1 MLIDEELTLK
11 KLEVFLAFMRT
22 GNLARA
28 AAELQTSNVSV
39 HRAIHSL
46 ESALRCPLFK
56 HEGRN
61 LTPLESAYVLEE
73 RAQKLIQD
81 VVESVRLTREA
92 AGFSAERFK
101 LGSLY
106 SLTVKTVPQLI
117 MGLKIRRSELNID
130 LIMGSNIDLLYKLKN
145 MEVDAI
151 LVSLDDSVNDPDCEH
166 IALFSDDIFL
176 ATPADSPFA
185 QRTEV
190 DLAEVRDETFITLTQ
205 GFATHQDGVRV
216 FKQAGFEPKVA
227 MQVNDIFTL
236 LSMVSSGV
244 GYALLPGRIAAVYE
258 NRVKL
263 IPLQEKYRLQQHIG
277 VVFLKAKERDP
288 NLLALLAECRM
299 YANRHPKQ
307 CRLTDNSA
315 NNEVEQRRPQQAP
328 KPGMEGRRQRAIRH
342 QPPIRRRQ
350 ACRHAA
356 HRTGQTTEHHGRA
369 WVIQAHPASRHGSAD
384 HDDDRLDQAGRNG
397 QRHHIRRGANRR
409 TSHRPDNVGHR
420 ARADGG
426 HADRIAIP
434 EHPGNACADDER
446 QDRAQQ
452 QRDGPDHPGLFRFGG
467 LHLERRGDDGEVPQ
481 HGAAH
486 QANAGKQRQVRQAF
500 LPASH
505 GSAHPGQHQADDNG
519 NCRAMDPP
527 IGQALGQHHRHPH
540 DYADEGKRRDQA
552 VMFQA
557 ALYEIPHIS
566 GLLLACQAA

>member
-46 ESALRCPLFK
+46 ENALRCPLFK

-81 VVESVRLTREA
+81 VVESIRVTREA

-130 LIMGSNIDLLYKLKN
+130 LILGSNIDLLYKLRN

-151 LVSLDDSVNDPDCEH
+151 LVSLDETTHDADCAH
-166 IALFSDDIFL
+166 LPLFSDDIFL

-185 QRTEV
+185 HQEQV
-190 DLAEVRDETFITLTQ
+190 DLADLRDMTFITLTQ
-205 GFATHQDGVRV
+205 GFATHRDGNRV
-216 FKQAGFEPKVA
+216 FEQAGFEPKVA

-263 IPLQEKYRLQQHIG
+263 IPLQARYHLQQHIG

-299 YANRHPKQ
+299 YANH
-307 CRLTDNSA
+307 
-315 NNEVEQRRPQQAP
+315 RR
-328 KPGMEGRRQRAIRH
+328 
-342 QPPIRRRQ
+342 
-350 ACRHAA
+350 
-356 HRTGQTTEHHGRA
+356 
-369 WVIQAHPASRHGSAD
+369 
-384 HDDDRLDQAGRNG
+384 
-397 QRHHIRRGANRR
+397 
-409 TSHRPDNVGHR
+409 
-420 ARADGG
+420 
-426 HADRIAIP
+426 
-434 EHPGNACADDER
+434 
-446 QDRAQQ
+446 
-452 QRDGPDHPGLFRFGG
+452 
-467 LHLERRGDDGEVPQ
+467 
-481 HGAAH
+481 
-486 QANAGKQRQVRQAF
+486 
-500 LPASH
+500 
-505 GSAHPGQHQADDNG
+505 
-519 NCRAMDPP
+519 
-527 IGQALGQHHRHPH
+527 
-540 DYADEGKRRDQA
+540 
-552 VMFQA
+552 
-557 ALYEIPHIS
+557 
-566 GLLLACQAA
+566 

>member
-1 MLIDEELTLK
+1 VKRGCDLLILIFGALEDAKDQKIATFGSSYKSHRAKRQPIGHNRAIPKRVCIMLIDEELTLK

-81 VVESVRLTREA
+81 VVETVRLTREA

-130 LIMGSNIDLLYKLKN
+130 LILGSNFDLLYKLKN

-151 LVSLDDSVNDPDCEH
+151 LVSLDESVNDPDCEH
-166 IALFSDDIFL
+166 IPLFSDDIFL
-176 ATPADSPFA
+176 ATPADSKFA

-205 GFATHQDGVRV
+205 GFATHQDGNRV

-299 YANRHPKQ
+299 YANR
-307 CRLTDNSA
+307 N
-315 NNEVEQRRPQQAP
+315 
-328 KPGMEGRRQRAIRH
+328 
-342 QPPIRRRQ
+342 
-350 ACRHAA
+350 AA
-356 HRTGQTTEHHGRA
+356 
-369 WVIQAHPASRHGSAD
+369 V
-384 HDDDRLDQAGRNG
+384 
-397 QRHHIRRGANRR
+397 
-409 TSHRPDNVGHR
+409 
-420 ARADGG
+420 
-426 HADRIAIP
+426 
-434 EHPGNACADDER
+434 
-446 QDRAQQ
+446 
-452 QRDGPDHPGLFRFGG
+452 
-467 LHLERRGDDGEVPQ
+467 
-481 HGAAH
+481 
-486 QANAGKQRQVRQAF
+486 
-500 LPASH
+500 
-505 GSAHPGQHQADDNG
+505 
-519 NCRAMDPP
+519 
-527 IGQALGQHHRHPH
+527 
-540 DYADEGKRRDQA
+540 
-552 VMFQA
+552 
-557 ALYEIPHIS
+557 
-566 GLLLACQAA
+566 

>member
-130 LIMGSNIDLLYKLKN
+130 LILGSNIDLLYKLKN

-151 LVSLDDSVNDPDCEH
+151 LVSLDDSVNDPDC
-166 IALFSDDIFL
+166 DDIFL
-176 ATPADSPFA
+176 ATPADSRFA
-185 QRTEV
+185 QRSEV

-205 GFATHQDGVRV
+205 GFATHQDGIRV

-299 YANRHPKQ
+299 YANR
-307 CRLTDNSA
+307 
-315 NNEVEQRRPQQAP
+315 
-328 KPGMEGRRQRAIRH
+328 
-342 QPPIRRRQ
+342 
-350 ACRHAA
+350 
-356 HRTGQTTEHHGRA
+356 
-369 WVIQAHPASRHGSAD
+369 
-384 HDDDRLDQAGRNG
+384 QAG
-397 QRHHIRRGANRR
+397 
-409 TSHRPDNVGHR
+409 V
-420 ARADGG
+420 
-426 HADRIAIP
+426 
-434 EHPGNACADDER
+434 
-446 QDRAQQ
+446 
-452 QRDGPDHPGLFRFGG
+452 
-467 LHLERRGDDGEVPQ
+467 
-481 HGAAH
+481 
-486 QANAGKQRQVRQAF
+486 
-500 LPASH
+500 
-505 GSAHPGQHQADDNG
+505 
-519 NCRAMDPP
+519 
-527 IGQALGQHHRHPH
+527 
-540 DYADEGKRRDQA
+540 
-552 VMFQA
+552 
-557 ALYEIPHIS
+557 
-566 GLLLACQAA
+566 

>member
-1 MLIDEELTLK
+1 MFLYDGPGVIGHNRVIPKRVRPMLIDEELTLK

-56 HEGRN
+56 HEGRS

-130 LIMGSNIDLLYKLKN
+130 LILGSNIDLLYKLKN

-151 LVSLDDSVNDPDCEH
+151 LVSLDDSVNDPDCEQ
-166 IALFSDDIFL
+166 IPLFSDDIFL

-185 QRTEV
+185 QRSEV

-205 GFATHQDGVRV
+205 GFATHQDGIRV

-299 YANRHPKQ
+299 YANR
-307 CRLTDNSA
+307 
-315 NNEVEQRRPQQAP
+315 QA
-328 KPGMEGRRQRAIRH
+328 
-342 QPPIRRRQ
+342 
-350 ACRHAA
+350 
-356 HRTGQTTEHHGRA
+356 
-369 WVIQAHPASRHGSAD
+369 
-384 HDDDRLDQAGRNG
+384 
-397 QRHHIRRGANRR
+397 
-409 TSHRPDNVGHR
+409 
-420 ARADGG
+420 
-426 HADRIAIP
+426 
-434 EHPGNACADDER
+434 
-446 QDRAQQ
+446 
-452 QRDGPDHPGLFRFGG
+452 
-467 LHLERRGDDGEVPQ
+467 
-481 HGAAH
+481 
-486 QANAGKQRQVRQAF
+486 
-500 LPASH
+500 
-505 GSAHPGQHQADDNG
+505 
-519 NCRAMDPP
+519 
-527 IGQALGQHHRHPH
+527 
-540 DYADEGKRRDQA
+540 
-552 VMFQA
+552 
-557 ALYEIPHIS
+557 
-566 GLLLACQAA
+566 